1 MLAARSPIARE
12 VFIVND
18 LCAFNGACCSAWPAT
33 PGSCSGLAR
42 GMTRYRCSVVNVGL
56 SNVSFSFL
64 YRCSKGW
71 CGAGARPVGLVSHP
85 ADCQSGGYVREAP
98 TSEF

>member
-42 GMTRYRCSVVNVGL
+42 GMTRYRCS
-56 SNVSFSFL
+56 
-64 YRCSKGW
+64 KGW